1 MAIRAKEP
9 LAFPLKGDRVAHFQY
24 GAGTVTDLDIYHTVI
39 DFDGHGLRRFVTN
52 RVVLERTADPGPTP
66 GERRAAEL
74 RRMREER
81 SRKRAAARLA

>member
-1 MAIRAKEP
+1 MVIRAKEP

-52 RVVLERTADPGPTP
+52 RVVLERTEDPGPTP
-66 GERRAAEL
+66 SERRAAEQ
-74 RRMREER
+74 RRLREER